1 MIMPIFAEIL
11 TKGPLLKGAQM
22 KSRNLF
28 LKSLF
33 FSLALAFSSASLWA
47 TDPVTSKEPS
57 HEDSADHSVSTEEQ
71 ISDYIAHHI
80 KDAHDFHLFSYNDAS
95 GHRKHIGFPLPVIV
109 YTSQGFRF
117 FMSSEF
123 HHDDS
128 GHQVVERDGVSLVKY
143 HEKIYEL
150 NAGEHALSFG
160 DDGHHGVKHEV
171 GLGEELSEIAESE
184 EFDASHHPTNAH
196 EVLDL
201 SITKSVFGFLLVS
214 LLMLVAFRSLA
225 NQYKKRAVP
234 TGFGRVLEP
243 LVLYVRDEIARP
255 NIGEKHYKRFTGFL
269 LTVFF
274 FIWTSNLLGLTPL
287 GFNITGQLAVTFSL
301 ALFTYL
307 ITQFSG
313 NKEYWKHIFWMPGVP
328 APMKVILAPIELL
341 GTLTKPFSLM
351 IRLFANISAGHIVVM
366 SLISIAI
373 IMKSSMGAVGAT
385 ALSFALSFFLT
396 LIELLVAFLQAY
408 IFTMLS
414 ALFIGMAVQE
424 HDHH

>member
-1 MIMPIFAEIL
+1 MNLGKSGKNKLLGLISLFVFCSAFASGAAPKSESESDNHGAVSSEAEI
-11 TKGPLLKGAQM
+11 
-22 KSRNLF
+22 S
-28 LKSLF
+28 
-33 FSLALAFSSASLWA
+33 
-47 TDPVTSKEPS
+47 E
-57 HEDSADHSVSTEEQ
+57 
-71 ISDYIAHHI
+71 YILHHI
-80 KDAHDFHLFSYNDAS
+80 KDAHDFHLFSYNDAE

-109 YTSQGFRF
+109 YSSKGLRT

-128 GHQVVERDGVSLVKY
+128 GHHVVESDGVSLVKY

-150 NAGEHALSFG
+150 NEGVHA
-160 DDGHHGVKHEV
+160 V
-171 GLGEELSEIAESE
+171 
-184 EFDASHHPTNAH
+184 EFDETHHPTNAH
-196 EVLDL
+196 AILDL

-214 LLMLVAFRSLA
+214 LLMLFAFGRLA
-225 NQYKKRAVP
+225 KQYKKQAVP

-243 LVLYVRDEIARP
+243 LILYVRDEIARP
-255 NIGEKHYKRFTGFL
+255 NIGEKHYRRFTGFL
-269 LTVFF
+269 MTVFF

-287 GFNITGQLAVTFSL
+287 GFNITGQLAVTFTL

-313 NKEYWKHIFWMPGVP
+313 TKDYWKHIFWMPGVP
-328 APMKVILAPIELL
+328 VLMKIILAPIELL

-373 IMKSSMGAVGAT
+373 IMKSTLGAAGAT
-385 ALSFALSFFLT
+385 LLSLALSFFLT

-414 ALFIGMAVQE
+414 ALFIGMAVEE
-424 HDHH
+424 HEHH

>member
-1 MIMPIFAEIL
+1 LKIEEIETTHMNL
-11 TKGPLLKGAQM
+11 GKSGKNKLLG
-22 KSRNLF
+22 LI
-28 LKSLF
+28 SLF
-33 FSLALAFSSASLWA
+33 VFCSAFAVGA
-47 TDPVTSKEPS
+47 TPKSDGDSEGHGAVTSES
-57 HEDSADHSVSTEEQ
+57 E
-71 ISDYIAHHI
+71 ISEYILHHI
-80 KDAHDFHLFSYNDAS
+80 KDAHDFHLFSYNDAE

-109 YTSQGFRF
+109 YSSKGLRT

-123 HHDDS
+123 HHDAES
-128 GHQVVERDGVSLVKY
+128 DGVSLVKY

-150 NAGEHALSFG
+150 NEGAHS
-160 DDGHHGVKHEV
+160 V
-171 GLGEELSEIAESE
+171 
-184 EFDASHHPTNAH
+184 EFDEGHHPTNAH
-196 EVLDL
+196 TVLDL

-214 LLMLVAFRSLA
+214 ILMLLAFGRLA
-225 NQYKKRAVP
+225 KQYKKQAVP

-243 LVLYVRDEIARP
+243 LILYVRDEIARP
-255 NIGEKHYKRFTGFL
+255 NIGEKHYRRFTGFL
-269 LTVFF
+269 MTVFF

-287 GFNITGQLAVTFSL
+287 GFNITGQLAVTFTL

-313 NKEYWKHIFWMPGVP
+313 TKDYWKHIFWMPGVP
-328 APMKVILAPIELL
+328 VSMKIILAPIELL

-373 IMKSSMGAVGAT
+373 IMKSTLGTAGAT
-385 ALSFALSFFLT
+385 LLSLALSFFLT

-414 ALFIGMAVQE
+414 ALFIGMAVEE
-424 HDHH
+424 HEHH

>member
-1 MIMPIFAEIL
+1 MNLGKSGKNKLFGLISLFVFCSAFASGAAPKSESESDNHGAVSSEAEI
-11 TKGPLLKGAQM
+11 
-22 KSRNLF
+22 S
-28 LKSLF
+28 
-33 FSLALAFSSASLWA
+33 
-47 TDPVTSKEPS
+47 E
-57 HEDSADHSVSTEEQ
+57 
-71 ISDYIAHHI
+71 YILHHI
-80 KDAHDFHLFSYNDAS
+80 KDAHDFHLFSYNDAE

-109 YTSQGFRF
+109 YSSKGLRT

-128 GHQVVERDGVSLVKY
+128 GHYVVESDEVSLVKY

-150 NAGEHALSFG
+150 NEGAHA
-160 DDGHHGVKHEV
+160 V
-171 GLGEELSEIAESE
+171 
-184 EFDASHHPTNAH
+184 EFDETHHPTNAH
-196 EVLDL
+196 AVLDL

-214 LLMLVAFRSLA
+214 LLILFAFGRLA
-225 NQYKKRAVP
+225 KQYKKQAVP

-243 LVLYVRDEIARP
+243 LILYVRDEIARP
-255 NIGEKHYKRFTGFL
+255 NIGEKHYRRFTGFL
-269 LTVFF
+269 MTVFF

-287 GFNITGQLAVTFSL
+287 GFNITGQLAVTFTL

-313 NKEYWKHIFWMPGVP
+313 TKDYWKHIFWLPGVP
-328 APMKVILAPIELL
+328 VPMKIILAPIELL

-373 IMKSSMGAVGAT
+373 IMKSTLGTAGAT
-385 ALSFALSFFLT
+385 LLSLALSFFLT

-414 ALFIGMAVQE
+414 ALFIGMAVEE
-424 HDHH
+424 HEHH

>member
-1 MIMPIFAEIL
+1 
-11 TKGPLLKGAQM
+11 M
-22 KSRNLF
+22 KLGKTARNKVLSLF
-28 LKSLF
+28 SLF
-33 FSLALAFSSASLWA
+33 FFYGAFAASDSPKTESESENHGAVSSEA
-47 TDPVTSKEPS
+47 E
-57 HEDSADHSVSTEEQ
+57 
-71 ISDYIAHHI
+71 ISEYILHHI
-80 KDAHDFHLFSYNDAS
+80 KDAHDFHLFSYNDS
-95 GHRKHIGFPLPVIV
+95 EGHRKHIGFPLPVIV
-109 YTSQGFRF
+109 YSSKGLRT

-128 GHQVVERDGVSLVKY
+128 GHHVVESDGVSLVKY

-150 NAGEHALSFG
+150 EEGA
-160 DDGHHGVKHEV
+160 HGV
-171 GLGEELSEIAESE
+171 
-184 EFDASHHPTNAH
+184 EFDEHHHPTNAH
-196 EVLDL
+196 AVLDL

-214 LLMLVAFRSLA
+214 LLMLFAFGRLA
-225 NQYKKRAVP
+225 KQYKKQAVP

-243 LVLYVRDEIARP
+243 LILYVRDEIARP
-255 NIGEKHYKRFTGFL
+255 NIGEKHYRRFTGFL
-269 LTVFF
+269 MTVFF
-274 FIWTSNLLGLTPL
+274 FIWISNLLGLTPL
-287 GFNITGQLAVTFSL
+287 GFNITGQIAVTFSL

-313 NKEYWKHIFWMPGVP
+313 NKDYWKHIFWMPGVP
-328 APMKVILAPIELL
+328 VLMKIILAPIELL

-373 IMKSSMGAVGAT
+373 IMKSTLGAAGAT
-385 ALSFALSFFLT
+385 MLSLALSFFLT

-414 ALFIGMAVQE
+414 ALFIGMAVEE

>member
-1 MIMPIFAEIL
+1 MNLGKSA
-11 TKGPLLKGAQM
+11 KSKLLG
-22 KSRNLF
+22 LI
-28 LKSLF
+28 SLF
-33 FSLALAFSSASLWA
+33 VFCSAFASGVA
-47 TDPVTSKEPS
+47 PKSDGDSEGHEAVTSES
-57 HEDSADHSVSTEEQ
+57 EINE
-71 ISDYIAHHI
+71 YILHHI
-80 KDAHDFHLFSYNDAS
+80 KDAHDFHLFSYNDS
-95 GHRKHIGFPLPVIV
+95 EGHRKHIGFPLPIIV
-109 YTSQGFRF
+109 YSSKGLRT

-128 GHQVVERDGVSLVKY
+128 GHHVVESDGISLVKY

-150 NAGEHALSFG
+150 NEGA
-160 DDGHHGVKHEV
+160 HGV
-171 GLGEELSEIAESE
+171 
-184 EFDASHHPTNAH
+184 EFDEAHHPKNAH
-196 EVLDL
+196 AVLDL

-214 LLMLVAFRSLA
+214 ILMLIAFGRLA
-225 NQYKKRAVP
+225 KQYKKQAVP

-243 LVLYVRDEIARP
+243 LILYVRDEIARP
-255 NIGEKHYKRFTGFL
+255 NIGEKHYRRFTGFL
-269 LTVFF
+269 MTVFF

-287 GFNITGQLAVTFSL
+287 GFNITGQLAVTFTL

-313 NKEYWKHIFWMPGVP
+313 TKDYWKHIFWMPGVP
-328 APMKVILAPIELL
+328 VPMKIILAPIELL

-373 IMKSSMGAVGAT
+373 IMKSTLGTAGAT
-385 ALSFALSFFLT
+385 LLSLALSFFLT

-414 ALFIGMAVQE
+414 ALFIGMAVEE
-424 HDHH
+424 HEHH